1 MNVVVNDLAKQ
12 SLIDINYYNYQYSLR
27 NAIETNR
34 NILFRIHD
42 LEDSPYIGRYIPE
55 MSDKRFREIIYKSS
69 RHSGYRIMYYQK
81 ILIQFI
87 FIIFLIVNKILTV
100 SWNYIIILTIILI
113 FKSNLFKF
121 LFGYIP
127 NPPHDL
133 YNMH

>member
-69 RHSGYRIMYYQK
+69 RHSGYRI
-81 ILIQFI
+81 
-87 FIIFLIVNKILTV
+87 
-100 SWNYIIILTIILI
+100 ILTIILI

>member
-69 RHSGYRIMYYQK
+69 RHSGYRIMYYMSENTDTIYIFN
-81 ILIQFI
+81 ILNSKQDF
-87 FIIFLIVNKILTV
+87 NRILKLH
-100 SWNYIIILTIILI
+100 NY
-113 FKSNLFKF
+113 FNNYFNF
-121 LFGYIP
+121 
-127 NPPHDL
+127 
-133 YNMH
+133 

>member
-12 SLIDINYYNYQYSLR
+12 SHIDINYYNYQYSLR

-69 RHSGYRIMYYQK
+69 RHSGYRIMYYISENTDTIYIFN
-81 ILIQFI
+81 ILNSKQDF
-87 FIIFLIVNKILTV
+87 NRILKLH
-100 SWNYIIILTIILI
+100 NY
-113 FKSNLFKF
+113 FNNYFNF
-121 LFGYIP
+121 
-127 NPPHDL
+127 
-133 YNMH
+133 

>member
-42 LEDSPYIGRYIPE
+42 LKIRHILADIFQKCRTSVLEKLYTKVHDILDIE
-55 MSDKRFREIIYKSS
+55 LCII
-69 RHSGYRIMYYQK
+69 YQK

-87 FIIFLIVNKILTV
+87 FLIFLIVNKILIV
-100 SWNYIIILTIILI
+100 S
-113 FKSNLFKF
+113 
-121 LFGYIP
+121 
-127 NPPHDL
+127 
-133 YNMH
+133 

>member
-12 SLIDINYYNYQYSLR
+12 SRIDINYYNYQYSLR

-69 RHSGYRIMYYQK
+69 RHSRYRIMYYISENTDTIYIFN
-81 ILIQFI
+81 ILNIC
-87 FIIFLIVNKILTV
+87 N
-100 SWNYIIILTIILI
+100 
-113 FKSNLFKF
+113 
-121 LFGYIP
+121 
-127 NPPHDL
+127 
-133 YNMH
+133 